1 MLYVFSIY
9 CRRAFQADFQ
19 YEILRHDEEEG
30 NSVES
35 NAFFF
40 RLMQNCFST
49 FNYTALDIHTYTI
62 HRFWQLAISTPEG
75 GSWGYP
81 YMKISTYR

>member
-30 NSVES
+30 SSVES
-35 NAFFF
+35 NAFF
-40 RLMQNCFST
+40 
-49 FNYTALDIHTYTI
+49 
-62 HRFWQLAISTPEG
+62 
-75 GSWGYP
+75 WGAHAELFLHF
-81 YMKISTYR
+81 

>member
-19 YEILRHDEEEG
+19 YEILRHGEEEG
-30 NSVES
+30 NSVEC

-40 RLMQNCFST
+40 FGSCRTVSPL
-49 FNYTALDIHTYTI
+49 FNYSALIIHTYTT
-62 HRFWQLAISTPEG
+62 HRFCQVAIATPEG
-75 GSWGYP
+75 GS
-81 YMKISTYR
+81 

>member
-30 NSVES
+30 NSVER
-35 NAFFF
+35 NAFFCSAHAE
-40 RLMQNCFST
+40 LSLHCLT
-49 FNYTALDIHTYTI
+49 
-62 HRFWQLAISTPEG
+62 TPH
-75 GSWGYP
+75 S
-81 YMKISTYR
+81 